1 MNRPNPNPNPI
12 PHHQQMEPFVGW
24 KAFHSKGID
33 LNS

>member
-24 KAFHSKGID
+24 KASF
-33 LNS
+33 